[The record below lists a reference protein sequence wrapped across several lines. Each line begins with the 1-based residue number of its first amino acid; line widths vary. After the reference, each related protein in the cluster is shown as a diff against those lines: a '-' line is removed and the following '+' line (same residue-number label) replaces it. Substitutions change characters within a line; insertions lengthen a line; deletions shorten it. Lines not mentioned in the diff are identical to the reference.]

1 MYLSTISH
9 FCRRVDI
16 FNRLAN
22 FRTDTYGRNIE
33 FFLSYEKG
41 LDLDYIPSPG
51 MRVTVYFPYAPQLA
65 NSSLFKKQFKLTSLP
80 FWPAKAAVGG
90 LADA

>member
-1 MYLSTISH
+1 
-9 FCRRVDI
+9 
-16 FNRLAN
+16 
-22 FRTDTYGRNIE
+22 
-33 FFLSYEKG
+33 
-41 LDLDYIPSPG
+41 